1 MRLLKR
7 FSLINRLW
15 QRNRDLTHLASVT
28 RYMIDDNARLI
39 DIVDTYEKRLVEM
52 DRMLSNA
59 AYLLKMHSKSIDSWK
74 N

>member
-15 QRNRDLTHLASVT
+15 QRNRELTHIASIT
-28 RYMIDDNARLI
+28 RDMINDNARLI

-52 DRMLSNA
+52 DRMLSHA
-59 AYLLKMHSKSIDSWK
+59 AYLLKVHSQSLDSWK